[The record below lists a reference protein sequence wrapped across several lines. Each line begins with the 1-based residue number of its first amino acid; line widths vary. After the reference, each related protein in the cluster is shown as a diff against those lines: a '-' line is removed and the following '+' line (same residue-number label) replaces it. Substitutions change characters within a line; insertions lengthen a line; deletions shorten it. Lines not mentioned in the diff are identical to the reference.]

1 MPDDIQPTHDVV
13 VIGAGSTGENV
24 ADYAHQGGLSVALVE
39 ADLVG
44 GDCSYWA
51 CMPSKALLR
60 SPEAVSAARA
70 VDGARQAA
78 TGELDV
84 AAVLRRR
91 DSFTSGWDDA
101 GQAAWVDGIGVELI
115 RGSGRL
121 VGARQIEVN
130 RPDGIR
136 DRLAARVAVVVC
148 TGSEPAMPAVPGLG
162 EVRPWT
168 TKDATSAKSAPV
180 RLAILGGG
188 VAGCEMASAWCAL
201 GAREVSIVEHEPGLL
216 PGYEPEAGRRLADA
230 LSARGVS
237 VRTGTRVERVSREGR
252 ERPVTM
258 ALGDGST
265 LVADELLVATGRR
278 PRTESI
284 GLEAVGLASGA
295 WLEVDDGCRVTAVA
309 GGWLYA
315 AGDVNQRSLLTHMG
329 KYQARICG
337 DAIAAQP
344 EESRLSQTRGA
355 RMRPPPTAGRCP
367 GSCSPTPRSLPSDS
381 PRPRP
386 AGRASPS
393 PAWNT
398 SWVTSRALRSTQT
411 GTRAGPSWSS
421 TPSGTWCWAPR
432 SWARPWPNSLTPLRW
447 PSWARCPSPACGTR
461 CPHTRRSPRY
471 GCGCSRPGAGVPEA
485 RNLAPGTSALPASR
499 HWCSPPLAA
508 TTAVDPSITGLGLT
522 MCLPTPSWLGSRPS
536 ASPTSWWRWSMG
548 SRATAG
554 ELGGRRL
561 LEVEVQV
568 AERTGRH

>member
-337 DAIAAQP
+337 DAIAARARGEPAEPDPWSPYAATADRRAVPGVVFSDP
-344 EESRLSQTRGA
+344 EVAAVGLTEAQARGEGLPVASVEYELGDVAGAALYADGYSGWAKLVIDTERHVVLGATFVGPAVAELAHAATVAVVGEVPLSRLWHAVPSY
-355 RMRPPPTAGRCP
+355 PTI
-367 GSCSPTPRSLPSDS
+367 SE
-381 PRPRP
+381 
-386 AGRASPS
+386 
-393 PAWNT
+393 
-398 SWVTSRALRSTQT
+398 V
-411 GTRAGPSWSS
+411 
-421 TPSGTWCWAPR
+421 
-432 SWARPWPNSLTPLRW
+432 
-447 PSWARCPSPACGTR
+447 
-461 CPHTRRSPRY
+461 
-471 GCGCSRPGAGVPEA
+471 
-485 RNLAPGTSALPASR
+485 
-499 HWCSPPLAA
+499 
-508 TTAVDPSITGLGLT
+508 
-522 MCLPTPSWLGSRPS
+522 WL
-536 ASPTSWWRWSMG
+536 
-548 SRATAG
+548 
-554 ELGGRRL
+554 RL
-561 LEVEVQV
+561 LE
-568 AERTGRH
+568 AWRRRA